1 MSESS
6 TETESLSG
14 GEEEMAMMSITDV
27 FPVGK
32 NMDKVVKCEKVPGGA
47 LAKDELVAQSVNQSG
62 KLEANQ
68 AAKEI
73 NEEGMMGS
81 ARIGGKKEE
90 VIVARAKG
98 FLSHNGVAD
107 AAGKKAGIA
116 RCEGEPGE
124 DFASAELP
132 VEKEGKFLTIQEQMM
147 ILRKEQCRLL
157 KERERRVKEDETSAS
172 DGSKLA
178 DARARLER
186 AKHNREQLGL
196 HYKRKEA
203 LAAEQG
209 ATLEV
214 YRQLKDEYFGFV
226 RQAGELDLQL
236 KEMEED
242 LNSAHN
248 ALGRR
253 ERELWA
259 TEDKNGPRRKA
270 ANPWQV
276 GVPYGSRRS
285 GR

>member
-1 MSESS
+1 M
-6 TETESLSG
+6 
-14 GEEEMAMMSITDV
+14 EEDR
-27 FPVGK
+27 GK
-32 NMDKVVKCEKVPGGA
+32 NMDKMVGKDMDEVVGCKK
-47 LAKDELVAQSVNQSG
+47 
-62 KLEANQ
+62 
-68 AAKEI
+68 
-73 NEEGMMGS
+73 GS
-81 ARIGGKKEE
+81 ASIGGIWEE
-90 VIVARAKG
+90 EDIVARAKG
-98 FLSHNGVAD
+98 FLSCNGVD
-107 AAGKKAGIA
+107 DDTAGKKTGIA

-132 VEKEGKFLTIQEQMM
+132 LEKFASAELPVKKEGKSLTLQEQMM

-157 KERERRVKEDETSAS
+157 KEREERVRKGETSAS

-196 HYKRKEA
+196 HYARKEA

-242 LNSAHN
+242 LNSRHN
-248 ALGRR
+248 ALGRM

-259 TEDKNGPRRKA
+259 AEDKNGPRRKA

-276 GVPYGSRRS
+276 GVPYGSGRS